1 MCNRLQVRGNGPIYA
16 RLQLQGSKNGTL
28 PCMAAA
34 LLHSGTTVLEGVPMI
49 ADVLTAAEILRSLG
63 ASVHIRDHCITIQAG
78 QLTAS
83 DIPRDFMGRMRS
95 SVIFMGALLARCGE
109 TGAVSPGGCVIGRRP
124 IDYHLDGFRQMGAS
138 VVQKDDRMEVKGRKL
153 KGCVIVLPGPSVGAT
168 ENLMLASTAA
178 EGITIIRNAA
188 REPEI
193 TELAQCL
200 RNMGFGIYGDG
211 TSEIVIRGCNET
223 VDSVYSIPG
232 DRIAAGTWLL
242 CCMQNRGELVLDYA
256 PVESMAAVL
265 QVVQRMGGEIH
276 TEKNRITLKAP
287 DRLKPID
294 YLETAPY
301 PGFPT
306 DMQSLLLPVLCRAE
320 GSSCIRERVFSSRFR
335 TVGEL
340 EKMGADICITDGG
353 QCARIRGGC
362 RLHGTSVDAPDLRG
376 GAALIIAA
384 LGAEGITVIN
394 DTCHIQRGYEQI
406 PETIR
411 LLGGEAC
418 WLS

>member
-63 ASVHIRDHCITIQAG
+63 ASVHIRDNCITIQAG

-124 IDYHLDGFRQMGAS
+124 IDFHLNGFRQMGAS
-138 VVQKDDRMEVKGRKL
+138 VVQKDDRIEVKGRKL
-153 KGCVIVLPGPSVGAT
+153 KGSVIVLPGPSVGAT

-178 EGITIIRNAA
+178 EGMTIIRNAA

-193 TELAQCL
+193 IELAQCL
-200 RNMGFGIYGDG
+200 RNMGFRIDGDG
-211 TSEIVIRGCNET
+211 TSEIVIRGRKET
-223 VDSVYSIPG
+223 KDSVYSVRG

-242 CCMQNRGELVLDYA
+242 CCMQNGGELILDHA
-256 PVESMAAVL
+256 PLCSMHAVL
-265 QVVQRMGGEIH
+265 EVIRKMGGELR
-276 TEKNRITLKAP
+276 TEEEQIFLKAP
-287 DRLKPID
+287 DRLRPVD

-306 DMQSLLLPVLCRAE
+306 DMQSLMLPVLCRAE
-320 GSSCIRERVFSSRFR
+320 GQSCICEKVFSNRFR
-335 TVGEL
+335 TVCEL
-340 EKMGADICITDGG
+340 KKMGADIRITDGG
-353 QCARIRGGC
+353 QCARIHGGC
-362 RLHGTSVDAPDLRG
+362 RLRGTAVDAPDLRG

-394 DTCHIQRGYEQI
+394 DTCHIRRGYEQI

>member
-49 ADVLTAAEILRSLG
+49 EDVLTAAEILRSLG
-63 ASVHIRDHCITIQAG
+63 ASVQIRDHRITIHAG
-78 QLTAS
+78 QLTAAE
-83 DIPRDFMGRMRS
+83 IPRDFMGRMRS

-109 TGAVSPGGCVIGRRP
+109 TGAASPGGCLIGKRP
-124 IDYHLDGFRQMGAS
+124 IDFHLDGFRQMGAS
-138 VVQKDDRMEVKGRKL
+138 VIQKDDRIEVKGRNL
-153 KGCVIVLPGPSVGAT
+153 KGCVIALPGPSVGAT

-200 RNMGFGIYGDG
+200 RNMGFQIEGDG
-211 TSEIVIRGCNET
+211 TSEIAVRGGKET
-223 VDSVYSIPG
+223 VDSVYSISG

-242 CCMQNRGELVLDYA
+242 CCMQNRGELVLDHA
-256 PVESMAAVL
+256 PVSSMEAAL
-265 QVVQRMGGEIH
+265 QMIRKMGGEIR
-276 TEKNRITLKAP
+276 TGEEQIILKAP
-287 DRLKPID
+287 DHLKPIE

-306 DMQSLLLPVLCRAE
+306 DMQSLMLPVLCGAE
-320 GSSCIRERVFSSRFR
+320 GCSRICEKVFSSRFR
-335 TVGEL
+335 TVFEL
-340 EKMGADICITDGG
+340 RKMGADIRITDGG
-353 QCARIRGGC
+353 RCARVHGVC
-362 RLHGTSVDAPDLRG
+362 RLQGTAVDAPDLRG
-376 GAALIIAA
+376 GAALLIAA
-384 LGAEGITVIN
+384 LGAEGITVIS